1 MRKAPIIG
9 IAMGLLALPA
19 ILTTAGATSAWAQE
33 SPTTVLSGLSGPQGV
48 VVADD
53 GSVWVVET
61 GTGGDQKLS
70 VPGLETGEPLASTF
84 GHSSR
89 IIRVDPDG
97 THEVVARLPSLA
109 SAPLDSFGGSRLAL
123 LNGDVY
129 ATSGWWTSTYDDFGL
144 DRWSFVDAI
153 VRVENGEL
161 EEVVDVWAIEQ
172 ERNPDGA
179 YLESNPYGLAVGP
192 DGGLWMTDAAGN
204 YLAKVDPAS
213 GKMDVVTVF
222 DVLPSPIPNPAR
234 DNALVS
240 DPVPTGVAFDAD
252 GNVYVSLL
260 PGFPFLPGSGKV
272 VRVGPDG
279 SVSDYATDLTM
290 LTDIR
295 MGPDGHLYAV
305 SFGEFTEQGP
315 VPNSGALIRIAEGTG
330 SEVVVSG
337 LSQATSVAFND
348 AGDAYV
354 TTNGMWDPGAGQLLK
369 YAGVAS
375 PGSH

>member
-1 MRKAPIIG
+1 MRKAWIIG
-9 IAMGLLALPA
+9 VTLGFAVALASVALCA
-19 ILTTAGATSAWAQE
+19 SAAVAQ
-33 SPTTVLSGLSGPQGV
+33 SGPTTVVSGLSGPQGV
-48 VVADD
+48 LVAPD
-53 GSVWVVET
+53 GSVWVIET
-61 GTGGDQKLS
+61 GTGGDQELS
-70 VPGLETGEPLASTF
+70 VPALETSEPLSATF
-84 GHSSR
+84 GHSAR
-89 IIRVDPDG
+89 IIRVSPDG
-97 THEVVARLPSLA
+97 TQEVVARLPSLA

-123 LNGDVY
+123 LNGEVY
-129 ATSGWWTSTYDDFGL
+129 ATSGWWTSSYDDAGL
-144 DRWSFVDAI
+144 ERWSFVDAL

-161 EEVVDVWAIEQ
+161 QEVVDVWAIEQ

-192 DGGLWMTDAAGN
+192 GGNLWMTDAAGN

-213 GKMDVVTVF
+213 GHLDVVAVF

-240 DPVPTGVAFDAD
+240 DPVPTGVAFDSD

-279 SVSDYATDLTM
+279 AVSDYATDLTM

-330 SEVVVSG
+330 SETVLSG
-337 LSQATSVAFND
+337 LSMPTSVDFNE
-348 AGDAYV
+348 AGDAYL
-354 TTNGMWDPGAGQLLK
+354 TINGLWDPGTGLLVK
-369 YAGVAS
+369 YGGVAA
-375 PGSH
+375 PDGH

>member
-9 IAMGLLALPA
+9 VAMGLLGLPA
-19 ILTTAGATSAWAQE
+19 ILPTGANPALAQE
-33 SPTTVLSGLSGPQGV
+33 SPTTVLSDLSGPMGV
-48 VVADD
+48 LVASD

-61 GTGGDQKLS
+61 GTGGDQELMM
-70 VPGLETGEPLASTF
+70 PGLETGEPLTSTF
-84 GHSSR
+84 GHSAR
-89 IIRVDPDG
+89 IIRVSPDG
-97 THEVVARLPSLA
+97 THEVVANLPSVA
-109 SAPLDSFGGSRLAL
+109 NGPLDSFGGARVAL

-129 ATSGWWTSTYDDFGL
+129 ATSGWWTSSYDDAGL
-144 DRWSFVDAI
+144 DRWSFVDAL

-161 EEVVDVWAIEQ
+161 QEVVDVWAIEQ

-192 DGGLWMTDAAGN
+192 DGNLWMTDAAGN

-213 GKMDVVTVF
+213 GHTDVVTVF

-240 DPVPTGVAFDAD
+240 DPVPTGVAFDSD

-272 VRVGPDG
+272 VRVGSDG

-330 SEVVVSG
+330 SETVVSG
-337 LSQATSVAFND
+337 LSQPTSVGFNE

-354 TTNGMWDPGAGQLLK
+354 TINGMWEPGTGKLLM
-369 YAGVAS
+369 YRGVAS
-375 PGSH
+375 PGDH